1 MSKQP
6 LSPKRKQLRVLGI
19 ILAIVG
25 IVVIV
30 FATTMQEYS
39 YRIQNGPE
47 ELGVATGQT
56 PFQKLGVAVL
66 GIAVAYL
73 GYRVFRYIPP
83 SEREREQ
90 VSELDLEKEEADEE

>member
-1 MSKQP
+1 M
-6 LSPKRKQLRVLGI
+6 LRVAGVIMAILGI
-19 ILAIVG
+19 A
-25 IVVIV
+25 VIA

-39 YRIQNGPE
+39 YRIQQGPE
-47 ELGVATGQT
+47 ELGVASGQT

-66 GIAVAYL
+66 GIAVIYI

-90 VSELDLEKEEADEE
+90 VSELDLENEDSSDE